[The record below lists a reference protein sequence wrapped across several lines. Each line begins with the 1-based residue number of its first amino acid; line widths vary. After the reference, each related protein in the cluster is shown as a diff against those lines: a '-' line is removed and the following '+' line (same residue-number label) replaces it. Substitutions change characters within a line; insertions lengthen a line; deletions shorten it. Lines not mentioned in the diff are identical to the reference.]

1 MLSQESNFWWI
12 CVLWV
17 CCEVCHERLQCQ
29 STIVRAEG
37 CREMWDDSTWFG
49 ACIPVNASKKMF
61 RISPATFP
69 FILQRIRHVLDRDT
83 VEEEP
88 ISPEFR
94 LAICLYRL
102 SRGDYYYTIAEM
114 AGLWVSTV
122 CTIVNE
128 VTQAIVDNL
137 VGWMYWPATAK
148 ERGTI

>member
-1 MLSQESNFWWI
+1 
-12 CVLWV
+12 
-17 CCEVCHERLQCQ
+17 
-29 STIVRAEG
+29 
-37 CREMWDDSTWFG
+37 MWDDSTWFG

-102 SRGDYYYTIAEM
+102 SRAITI
-114 AGLWVSTV
+114 
-122 CTIVNE
+122 I
-128 VTQAIVDNL
+128 
-137 VGWMYWPATAK
+137 P
-148 ERGTI
+148 